1 MRISAGQNLRANRA
15 KMGRTRQISSEFV
28 LQKTLWGNFTW
39 WRSLQRTKENMAEVE
54 ENKTRLLLCL

>member
-28 LQKTLWGNFTW
+28 LQKTLWGKFTW

-54 ENKTRLLLCL
+54 ENKTRLLLCS